1 MGELDNG
8 KSLSRLG
15 LDDTVE
21 AALNAQVNVEMSASM
36 NYLAMS
42 NYFARD
48 SVALPGLAAHFRK
61 ESSEEREHAEQVMA
75 YQTDEAVRSSSARWR
90 RPHQSLVRETTRTPS
105 TPRS

>member
-1 MGELDNG
+1 MG
-8 KSLSRLG
+8 
-15 LDDTVE
+15 

-61 ESSEEREHAEQVMA
+61 ESNEERAHAEQVME
-75 YQTDEAVRSSSARWR
+75 YQTERGGKVILGPWR

-105 TPRS
+105 TPRSWRLAWRSST